1 MGVRAELLRVEPDA
15 PSCSQRHN
23 APPTD
28 LSRPWGCPAHPQRQP
43 VTSETSQATRAHPV
57 RSGQAVTGC
66 ARHIAARRRFV
77 RLQSIS
83 DWMKRVPPSPSSAHA
98 PADSAAA
105 IAAPPAPVIAALPA
119 AGLPVALAAFM
130 AVVLPPMVAF
140 NLSPSATLLNQ
151 LASVAGFGLWL
162 VIGMRGS
169 ASLGVAWRATMP
181 LVSALVLMALAAMG
195 SWVWGSL
202 PFSLTASSAG
212 LIVAAALVMLAAAAQ
227 ACAPVALGAPGN
239 ALSVARPV
247 FVAFAWAMLAAGVLS
262 AIVGML
268 QVFMPSLTDG
278 DWIARSGL
286 PGRAVGNLRQPNH
299 LATLLM
305 WSMIAWV
312 PLSASKR
319 LHQALALPVLALL
332 TFAVLLTASR
342 TGWVGLALMVLW
354 AVADRRLPRFVRL
367 ALLAA
372 PIVYA
377 LGWLA
382 MSQWATLTSHT
393 FGGQVRLAEAD
404 VSSSR
409 FKIWPNTLAMIV
421 ADPWL
426 GVGWGQF
433 NFAWTLSA
441 FPTRPVAFFDHTH
454 NLPLQLLV
462 ELGLP
467 LGSLVLLLGI
477 AALVQA
483 ARRSVRQTGEAGV
496 FARASLVMVLMV
508 CAHSQFEYPLWYAHF
523 LLPAAFAWGHA
534 LGRSGLRE
542 AAARARRR
550 DRRLTAAPTGLWP
563 VVAGALMVGA
573 SIGATADYLRVV
585 AIFAP
590 GADAAPLADRI
601 AEGRNSVFFG
611 HHGDYAAATSGD
623 DAAVP
628 LATFDRVTHFLL
640 DARLMMAWSR
650 SLAAHHDLERA
661 RHVAARLK
669 EFRNPATDG
678 FFAVCDVLAAA
689 TDAKD
694 EAEAAAASGVK
705 APSSS
710 ATGRDNGVAPQA
722 ARHAASAPLPPDAAL
737 SAASAPAL
745 PPQCEAPATA
755 LRWSDFL

>member
-1 MGVRAELLRVEPDA
+1 M
-15 PSCSQRHN
+15 
-23 APPTD
+23 
-28 LSRPWGCPAHPQRQP
+28 
-43 VTSETSQATRAHPV
+43 
-57 RSGQAVTGC
+57 
-66 ARHIAARRRFV
+66 
-77 RLQSIS
+77 
-83 DWMKRVPPSPSSAHA
+83 
-98 PADSAAA
+98 
-105 IAAPPAPVIAALPA
+105 AAPPPPPVTAAPPA
-119 AGLPVALAAFM
+119 AGLPVACAALM

-162 VIGMRGS
+162 AIGLRGS
-169 ASLGVAWRATMP
+169 ASLGLAWRATAP
-181 LVSALVLMALAAMG
+181 LALALALMALAAMG

-202 PFSLTASSAG
+202 PFSLAASSAG
-212 LIVAAALVMLAAAAQ
+212 LIVAAALVMLGAAAQ
-227 ACAPVALGAPGN
+227 ACAPVAHGAPGN
-239 ALSVARPV
+239 ALSLVRPV
-247 FVAFAWAMLAAGVLS
+247 FAAFAWAMLAAGVLS
-262 AIVGML
+262 AIVGVV
-268 QVFMPSLTDG
+268 QVFAPSLTDG

-305 WSMIAWV
+305 WAMIAWV
-312 PLSASKR
+312 PLSASGR
-319 LHQALALPVLALL
+319 LHRVIGVPLLALL

-354 AVADRRLPRFVRL
+354 ALVDRRLPRFVRL

-372 PIVYA
+372 PLIYGLA
-377 LGWLA
+377 WLA
-382 MSQWATLTSHT
+382 MSQWATLTAHT
-393 FGGQVRLAEAD
+393 FGGNVRLAEAD

-409 FKIWPNTLAMIV
+409 FKIWSNALAMIA

-441 FPTRPVAFFDHTH
+441 FPIRPVAFFDHTH

-462 ELGLP
+462 ELGIP
-467 LGSLVLLLGI
+467 LGSMVLLLGLF
-477 AALVQA
+477 ALVQA
-483 ARRSVRQTGEAGV
+483 ARRSLQQTGDAGV
-496 FARASLVMVLMV
+496 FARASFVMVLMV
-508 CAHSQFEYPLWYAHF
+508 CVHSQFEYPLWYAHF

-550 DRRLTAAPTGLWP
+550 ARRLPAPPAGLWP
-563 VVAGALMVGA
+563 AAAGALMMA
-573 SIGATADYLRVV
+573 AALGATADYLRVV

-590 GADAAPLADRI
+590 GTAAAPLQERI
-601 AEGRNSVFFG
+601 ASGRNSVFFG

-623 DAAVP
+623 DAQVP

-640 DARLMMAWSR
+640 DARLMMAWSH
-650 SLAAHHDLERA
+650 SLAAHNDPERA

-669 EFRNPATDG
+669 EFRNPSAEG
-678 FFAVCDVLAAA
+678 FFAMCDVLAAA
-689 TDAKD
+689 SDAKD
-694 EAEAAAASGVK
+694 EAETAAASAAK
-705 APSSS
+705 AAPSSAAGS
-710 ATGRDNGVAPQA
+710 GTGAAP
-722 ARHAASAPLPPDAAL
+722 HAASVPLLPDGAS